1 VDPEAII
8 KAYGADTAR
17 LFMLSDSPVDRDLDW
32 SDAGIEGAWRY
43 VNRLWRLV
51 AEDKDALAPR
61 DLPQPVSLSAKA
73 DAVHRAIHKTVAAVS
88 NDLDRFHFNKAVAR
102 IRELTNL
109 VEDLGRHAGGAPWV
123 RRQAMEAAVLLL
135 GPMMPHLAH
144 EMWRELGYETLLA
157 DAPWPAFDA
166 TLLEDATVTVAVQ
179 VNGKLR
185 GTLDIAVDSDA
196 GDVERSALALAA
208 VNKAVGGKSIRKVVV
223 IPNRIVNV
231 VL

>member
-1 VDPEAII
+1 
-8 KAYGADTAR
+8 
-17 LFMLSDSPVDRDLDW
+17 
-32 SDAGIEGAWRY
+32 
-43 VNRLWRLV
+43 
-51 AEDKDALAPR
+51 
-61 DLPQPVSLSAKA
+61 
-73 DAVHRAIHKTVAAVS
+73 
-88 NDLDRFHFNKAVAR
+88 
-102 IRELTNL
+102 
-109 VEDLGRHAGGAPWV
+109 
-123 RRQAMEAAVLLL
+123 MEAAVLLL

-144 EMWRELGYETLLA
+144 EMWQELGYETLLA
-157 DAPWPAFDA
+157 DAPWPAFDV

-208 VNKAVGGKSIRKVVV
+208 VNKAVGGKPIRKVVV